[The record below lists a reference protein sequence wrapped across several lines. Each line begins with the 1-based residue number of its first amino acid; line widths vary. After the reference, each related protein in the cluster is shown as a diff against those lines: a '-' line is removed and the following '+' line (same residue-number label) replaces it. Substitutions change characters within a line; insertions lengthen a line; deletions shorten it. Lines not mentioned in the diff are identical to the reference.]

1 MNPNV
6 TIKQIAKESGVSIAT
21 VSRVMN
27 GTAPVSQATRDRVN
41 EVIERHRYTRNAFAR
56 SLINR
61 QSMTLGI
68 IMPDISNPYFSAMFN
83 EFERAA
89 HEAHYSVLLCNTS
102 FCATQSQEKT
112 IREVDYFQM
121 MLDKNVDGVIVAG
134 GQADLLEVSEA
145 YRSALQHLADSV
157 PVVVLGSPIP
167 GVNCQFIQR
176 ERGQGVFS
184 AVNYLASLG
193 HRRIAFVGGEKGV
206 GITSARLRA
215 YQDSLDALGLPK
227 EPRLIQLSDYYTP
240 DGYRATKELLSGGAS
255 FTALL
260 AMNDNVALG
269 AYRALADAGL
279 RVPQDVSVISCDQF
293 YWADYLVPRLTSV
306 DQHNEL
312 FGRFIINTL
321 LGAINGVREDVSL
334 NYQPELVLR
343 ESCAPPAPA
352 VRWHEPDHLE

>member
-1 MNPNV
+1 MSSNI

-41 EVIERHRYTRNAFAR
+41 EVIMRHHYTPNAFAR

-61 QSMTLGI
+61 QSMTIGI
-68 IMPDISNPYFSAMFN
+68 IMPDISNPYFSAMFS
-83 EFERAA
+83 EFEHAA
-89 HEAHYSVLLCNTS
+89 HDANYSVLLCNTS
-102 FCATQSQEKT
+102 FTASQSQEKT
-112 IREVDYFQM
+112 VLEADYFQM

-134 GQADLLEVSEA
+134 GQADLVEVSEA
-145 YRSALQHLADSV
+145 YRSALQHLSASV
-157 PVVVLGSPIP
+157 PVVVLGSPIQ
-167 GVNCQFIQR
+167 GVDCQFIQR

-193 HRRIAFVGGEKGV
+193 HRRIAFVGGENGV

-215 YQDSLDALGLPK
+215 YQDALNTLRLPK
-227 EPRLIQLSDYYTP
+227 EPELIHLSDYYAP
-240 DGYRATKELLSGGAS
+240 DGYLATKELLSGGTS
-255 FTALL
+255 FTALI
-260 AMNDNVALG
+260 AMNDNVAMG
-269 AYRALADAGL
+269 AYRALADFGL

-293 YWADYLVPRLTSV
+293 YLADYFVPRLTSV

-321 LGAINGVREDVSL
+321 LGAIHGVKENVVL
-334 NYQPELVLR
+334 NYRPELVLR

-352 VRWHEPDHLE
+352 ARWHNPDFVE